1 MRPLITLLTDFGTQD
16 GYVGAM
22 KGVILGEAPDATIV
36 DLTHDIPPQ
45 DVLSGAF
52 ALAQAAPYFPSGT
65 VHVAVVDP
73 GVGTE
78 RRALMAE
85 HAGHIYIGPDN
96 GLFTLVLGALGAL
109 GEGLG
114 GVPDAG
120 SRVRVIDRLPPEWS
134 LHPTFHGRDLFARV
148 AARLAAGDAP
158 ARFAGAEIA
167 PRCLELA
174 RPSETPEGLDGAVLH
189 CDRFGNL
196 VTNLATSLIS
206 TRLGT
211 GLRGGRIEVAG
222 AVAPLATTYGD
233 VAPGELV
240 AYGGSAGY
248 LEIGVRDGSAAA
260 RLGARRGT
268 PVHVRRPS

>member
-1 MRPLITLLTDFGTQD
+1 MHRPLITLLTDFGTQD

-22 KGVILGEAPDATIV
+22 KGVILCEAPDAAIV

-45 DVLSGAF
+45 DVLAGAF

-78 RRALMAE
+78 RRALVAE
-85 HAGHIYIGPDN
+85 HGGHIYIGPDN
-96 GLFTLVLGALGAL
+96 GLFTLVLSHVLGQGLDGASC
-109 GEGLG
+109 
-114 GVPDAG
+114 AG
-120 SRVRVIDRLPPEWS
+120 SRVRVIEHLPPEWS

-148 AARLAAGDAP
+148 AARLAAGDAL

-167 PRCLELA
+167 PQRLDLDPP
-174 RPSETPEGLDGAVLH
+174 RETAEGLEGMVIH

-196 VTNLATSLIS
+196 VTNLATSLLLD
-206 TRLGT
+206 RPGA
-211 GLRGGRIEVAG
+211 GLRGGSVEVAG

-260 RLGARRGT
+260 RLGTERGI
-268 PVHVRRPS
+268 PVHVRRPR

>member
-22 KGVILGEAPDATIV
+22 KGVILGEARDAAIV

-45 DVLSGAF
+45 DVLAGAF
-52 ALAQAAPYFPSGT
+52 ALAQAAPYFPPGT
-65 VHVAVVDP
+65 VHVAGVDP

-96 GLFTLVLGALGAL
+96 GLFTFALGAL
-109 GEGLG
+109 GEGLD
-114 GVPDAG
+114 GVPGAG
-120 SRVRVIDRLPPEWS
+120 SRVRAIDHLPPEWS

-158 ARFAGAEIA
+158 ARFAGAEVA
-167 PRCLELA
+167 PRRLELA
-174 RPSETPEGLDGAVLH
+174 RPSETAEGLDGTVIH

-196 VTNLATSLIS
+196 VTNLATSLIAD
-206 TRLGT
+206 RLGT
-211 GLRGGRIEVAG
+211 GLRGGSVEVAG

-268 PVHVRRPS
+268 PVHVRRPR

>member
-1 MRPLITLLTDFGTQD
+1 MRPIITLLTDFGTQD

-22 KGVILGEAPDATIV
+22 KGVILGDAPEAAIV

-45 DVLSGAF
+45 DVLAGAF
-52 ALAQAAPYFPSGT
+52 ALAQAAPYFPVGT

-78 RRALMAE
+78 RRALVAE
-85 HAGHIYIGPDN
+85 HAGHVYIGPDN
-96 GLFTLVLGALGAL
+96 GLFTFVL
-109 GEGLG
+109 GEGPG
-114 GVPDAG
+114 GTAG
-120 SRVRVIDRLPPEWS
+120 AASRVRVIDRLPSEWS

-158 ARFAGAEIA
+158 TRFAGAEVE
-167 PRCLELA
+167 PRRLELP
-174 RPSETPEGLDGAVLH
+174 RPSETPEGLDGVVIH

-196 VTNLATSLIS
+196 VTNLATRLIPE
-206 TRLGT
+206 RLGA
-211 GLRGGRIEVAG
+211 GLRCGGVEVAG
-222 AVAPLATTYGD
+222 ALATLGTTYGD

-268 PVHVRRPS
+268 PVRVRRPR